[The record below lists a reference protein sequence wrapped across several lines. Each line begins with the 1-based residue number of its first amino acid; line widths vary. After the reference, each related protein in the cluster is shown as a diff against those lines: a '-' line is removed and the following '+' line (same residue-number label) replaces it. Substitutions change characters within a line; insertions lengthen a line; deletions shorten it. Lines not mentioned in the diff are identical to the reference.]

1 MSKAIARKKITVHPE
16 EAEVVRLI
24 YQWYLE
30 GQGGKA
36 IAQRLNAEGKLYRGR
51 PWLKDRIF
59 DIIGDESYVGRYYFN
74 KRDHKTHRPKPKE
87 EWVLMQV
94 EPIVDQVTWERAKAL
109 KEERD
114 PTKGANPAAVASK
127 TLLTGLAVCGLCGAR
142 MTLETSRGGRRF
154 TYYNCSNYI
163 RRGKAVCPGQ
173 RIPARELEQAVLDH
187 MANKLFTAERVK
199 AILKG
204 VYEEVRKLEKGND
217 AQRKS
222 LNRQLDVIKAK
233 LGKQYEAIESGAIEL
248 RDVGERIRE
257 LKERREQITAKL
269 EEIKSPKPI
278 PLHFFKNDAIVEF
291 QQTIRELFL
300 GETDRDVAKR
310 YLKLFIER
318 ITINLPKVD
327 IVGKSEV
334 VLAVLENK
342 KAVRTGGILTALGS
356 WLPGTDS
363 NCRPSGYKCPDIS
376 TRLGL
381 SHHPSQFLGLRV
393 SGASPPGFTRRV
405 RAEALVSAPSLNI
418 IYSGLGSGLPFS
430 TTRGGQAS
438 LNSPD
443 FSTTISRGSCSLLLQ
458 PPALP
463 TELPGNFHDMV
474 SQKNVIV

>member
-1 MSKAIARKKITVHPE
+1 MSKAIARKKIAVHPE

-204 VYEEVRKLEKGND
+204 VYEVVRKLEKGND

-233 LGKQYEAIESGAIEL
+233 LGKQYEAIESGAVDCIAL
-248 RDVGERIRE
+248 CRPLIRE
-257 LKERREQITAKL
+257 PDLIRRWRSGDTRAADCLSCGACMKTDKAIRS
-269 EEIKSPKPI
+269 EIP
-278 PLHFFKNDAIVEF
+278 
-291 QQTIRELFL
+291 R
-300 GETDRDVAKR
+300 
-310 YLKLFIER
+310 
-318 ITINLPKVD
+318 
-327 IVGKSEV
+327 GKSDED
-334 VLAVLENK
+334 
-342 KAVRTGGILTALGS
+342 
-356 WLPGTDS
+356 GTS
-363 NCRPSGYKCPDIS
+363 QIRCR
-376 TRLGL
+376 
-381 SHHPSQFLGLRV
+381 QLR
-393 SGASPPGFTRRV
+393 P
-405 RAEALVSAPSLNI
+405 EA
-418 IYSGLGSGLPFS
+418 
-430 TTRGGQAS
+430 
-438 LNSPD
+438 
-443 FSTTISRGSCSLLLQ
+443 
-458 PPALP
+458 
-463 TELPGNFHDMV
+463 
-474 SQKNVIV
+474 